1 MADALP
7 SIDPYMRFKSDGEM
21 DETEISDDE
30 GVDAADPEA
39 SDEPADD
46 DEAVDAADPEASD
59 EPADD
64 DEGVDA
70 ADPEA
75 SDEPADDD
83 EGVDAADPAASD
95 EPAAAADDDD
105 DDDDDIFDNASTG
118 ATGTDDDQSDE
129 SDDDDDDDATL
140 FRAAK
145 DEGESDSAVAYTAD
159 GEEHDMASADAV
171 KAGEKARESEIE
183 RLEGEDSEGGVNEIL
198 SQGGSAVKGKIHV
211 SDVSCAE
218 WVENE
223 FNAISLKE
231 VLEDVLFD
239 NSVLLEDTGAE
250 DLAHMLAAE
259 KDQKENDLEIIDFE
273 VSMELAD
280 FSPEK
285 KDCICEKTQSI
296 VSTMLDLKDVDAEY
310 SLEGEP
316 DSDNSAD
323 LVLVVQARVSGDEEG
338 TIDSIRSFTEDAET
352 LKAALVT
359 QCPSA
364 SISNIKMELDDD
376 AADGIE
382 SATGGATGLEE
393 DASDDKDDG
402 AQDNRIGA
410 SDDDNVYMS
419 RFASVG
425 VRMMESSGLEISFA
439 VIFPADASPS
449 AAKDALDALISAG
462 NIGDSFRTAL
472 IQSNSGASIPDDHAS
487 IDMTI
492 SAQVAGADEVDAD
505 ISDEGVNDDEPVDT
519 TDFAQVNL
527 DVDIGGVTV
536 EDAEMLSTA
545 VGAAAVSI
553 LQSKEIPS
561 AYEVVE
567 VYEMVRDAS
576 GDCTRKTSSD
586 VPTTLAEGEPG
597 AEAFLQ
603 LQEKNLRKRLGR
615 LVARDSEEEDCPCR
629 MSIVLRV
636 QDPAEVESIIEDET
650 EDEWFAV
657 VEKYSSNVPSDAT
670 FSVSNVAPI
679 TDDEVS
685 DAVDALS
692 AKSVSDDSA
701 GVRVGLG
708 HSFVVLASGLI
719 PGSEEPSSTCY
730 KGTCDYGRL
739 RHSLRGRPYEDSLEH
754 LGYKPTA
761 LPGNEDDSARDEG
774 LCKYVAILEHT
785 VDGDLCVSD
794 AKESSEVES
803 RQFTDPPETDFAKLY
818 SRELSK
824 KGTVSALEAADFTWL
839 QQNYIAEE

>member
-1 MADALP
+1 MMMMKKMILCLLMIFMIGHMHRSEAQRATIVRGDMNDALP

-21 DETEISDDE
+21 DETDISDDA
-30 GVDAADPEA
+30 G
-39 SDEPADD
+39 
-46 DEAVDAADPEASD
+46 VDAADPEASD

-70 ADPEA
+70 TDPEA

-95 EPAAAADDDD
+95 EPAAAAADDD

-239 NSVLLEDTGAE
+239 NSVLLEDTGGAEGSRVIVSSLPDGESCPFDEDVGSTEEDAKDSAAAE

-393 DASDDKDDG
+393 DALDDKDDG

-561 AYEVVE
+561 VYEVVE

-636 QDPAEVESIIEDET
+636 QDPAEVESIIEDVT
-650 EDEWFAV
+650 EDEWLAV

-670 FSVSNVAPI
+670 LSVSNVAPI

-701 GVRVGLG
+701 GVRVSLG
-708 HSFVVLASGLI
+708 HSFVVLASCAI
-719 PGSEEPSSTCY
+719 FSI
-730 KGTCDYGRL
+730 
-739 RHSLRGRPYEDSLEH
+739 
-754 LGYKPTA
+754 A
-761 LPGNEDDSARDEG
+761 L
-774 LCKYVAILEHT
+774 LL
-785 VDGDLCVSD
+785 
-794 AKESSEVES
+794 
-803 RQFTDPPETDFAKLY
+803 
-818 SRELSK
+818 
-824 KGTVSALEAADFTWL
+824 
-839 QQNYIAEE
+839 